1 MATIEG
7 RRSTPVTRLQA
18 YLRQH
23 ARRQAAVI
31 PAPPFTIVLRQ
42 GDAAMDAAAIPD
54 APVGGD
60 LRAVLA
66 TLRAVMLPSQHQL
79 RVAFIA
85 ELAPNLARALQTSG
99 FEEMN
104 RTQLLAATPDTL
116 RPAPAVPGLTMVTLD
131 ARSSL
136 ADVREGLDTN
146 ERGFNPQAAPATD
159 ADAEEFRRGLV
170 ENRAFTARLH
180 GAPAGAGMFNP
191 PQAGVTELVGITTL
205 APFRRQGIG
214 SFLTA
219 YAAQTAF
226 AFGIDLVYLSTNNP
240 AARRIYERLGF
251 RPYATHLVFRI
262 PPSDENG

>member
-1 MATIEG
+1 MAPVEG
-7 RRSTPVTRLQA
+7 RRSILVNRLQA
-18 YLRQH
+18 YLRES
-23 ARRQAAVI
+23 ARQQADI
-31 PAPPFTIVLRQ
+31 ISAPPFTLFLRP
-42 GDAAMDAAAIPD
+42 GDVAMDAAAIPD
-54 APVGGD
+54 APAGGD

-66 TLRAVMLPSQHQL
+66 TLRAAMLPGQYQL

-85 ELAPNLARALQTSG
+85 EFAPDLARALKITG

-116 RPAPAVPGLTMVTLD
+116 RPALAVPGVSMVTLD

-146 ERGFNPQAAPATD
+146 ERGFNPQASPATD
-159 ADAEEFRRGLV
+159 ADAGAFRRGLV

-191 PQAGVTELVGITTL
+191 PHAGVAELVGITTL
-205 APFRRQGIG
+205 APLRRRGIG
-214 SFLTA
+214 SYLTA

-226 AFGIDLVYLSTNNP
+226 ALGIELVYLSTSDP

-251 RPYATHLVFRI
+251 RPYATHLVFSI
-262 PPSDENG
+262 PPSNENG